1 VNRAFNIGILEGDDI
16 GLEVVPETVKVMRA
30 AAQKTDLAIDW
41 HPVPIG
47 RKALDELGYT
57 LPPGTLEKLDT
68 LDGWVLGPIGH
79 QAYPKDRPNA
89 INPHPILR
97 KHYDLFANIRPAKSL
112 PGLPAVY
119 RDVDLI
125 MVRENNE
132 GFPPDRN
139 VYAGNGE
146 FRPTPDM
153 TISVRVITRQGSSKV
168 ARAAFELA
176 RTRPRRKVTAVH
188 KDTVFKLGCGMFA
201 EECRQV
207 ARDYPDVA
215 FDEVLV
221 DTFGMKLVMKPQQFD
236 VIVTTNT
243 FGDILSDVA
252 AGLVGG
258 LGLAAGL
265 SAGPQRAMAQATHG
279 SAPDIA
285 GRGIANPYAMIV
297 SGQMLLAWLGHKHGE
312 PKAVRAAEVMERAVE
327 RVIGEARTL
336 TPDLGGKAS
345 TSEMGDAIAAAVAKA
360 A

>member
-1 VNRAFNIGILEGDDI
+1 MNRALKIGILEGDDI
-16 GLEVVPETVKVMRA
+16 GLEVVPETIKVMRA
-30 AAQKTDLAIDW
+30 AAQKTGLAIDW
-41 HPVPIG
+41 FPMPIG

-79 QAYPKDRPNA
+79 QAYPKDQPNA

-97 KHYDLFANIRPAKSL
+97 KHFDLFANIRPAKSF
-112 PGLPAVY
+112 PGLPAIY
-119 RDVDLI
+119 QDVDLI

-139 VYAGNGE
+139 VYLGNGE

-153 TISVRVITRQGSSKV
+153 TISIRLITRPGSSKV

-176 RTRPRRKVTAVH
+176 RTRPRKKVTAVH
-188 KDTVFKLGCGMFA
+188 KNTVFKLGCGMFA
-201 EECRQV
+201 EECRKV
-207 ARDYPDVA
+207 AQDYPDIA
-215 FDEVLV
+215 FDEVMV
-221 DTFGMKLVMKPQQFD
+221 DTFGMRLVMKPQQFD

-258 LGLAAGL
+258 LGLAPGL
-265 SAGPQRAMAQATHG
+265 SAGPERAMAQATHG

-285 GRGIANPYAMIV
+285 GKNIANPYAMIM
-297 SGQMLLAWLGHKHGE
+297 SGQMLLAWLGHKHAE
-312 PKAVRAAEVMERAVE
+312 PKAVTAAQRIERAMA
-327 RVIGEARTL
+327 RVIGDGKTL
-336 TPDLGGKAS
+336 TPDLGGKA
-345 TSEMGDAIAAAVAKA
+345 TTVQMGDAVAAQVQA
-360 A
+360 